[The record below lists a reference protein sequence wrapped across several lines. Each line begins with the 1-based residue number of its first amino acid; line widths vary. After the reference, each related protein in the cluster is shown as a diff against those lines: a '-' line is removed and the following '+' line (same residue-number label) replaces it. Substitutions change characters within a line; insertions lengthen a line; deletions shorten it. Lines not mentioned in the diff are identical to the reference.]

1 MDFFGCRVKYLATF
15 FILFRSSSGIGSGS
29 GSSSSSSVVVVVC
42 VVVVLA
48 YCVGVP
54 A

>member
-15 FILFRSSSGIGSGS
+15 FILFRSSSGIASGS

-48 YCVGVP
+48 HCVGVP

>member
-1 MDFFGCRVKYLATF
+1 VDFFGCRVKYLATF

-48 YCVGVP
+48 HCVGVP